1 MKTNKKRRFWTV
13 LCIILGVILA
23 LLLALTIAV
32 NAILNQIPRYDPVEE
47 TISEEEI
54 QQIIEE
60 TDPPEVLAG
69 LEEIPVEEVIMPEPA
84 EVIEKPDYIYNILLI
99 GQDARPGEGR
109 QRSDSMIL
117 CTINKQNKAIT
128 LTSFMRDLYVN
139 IPGHGGDKLNAA
151 YAYGGMD
158 LLSQTMKE
166 NFGVQVDATVEVD
179 FSGFKK
185 VVNALGGIEIHLTAA
200 EVDYMMSADWDGLST
215 DGWTLT
221 PGVNLLNGDQALA
234 YSRIRAIGYDFE
246 RTERQRRVIS
256 AILAKCKG
264 MDIAQTN
271 SLLWELLPLVATDM
285 SNSQITNYARELL
298 PLLSGNT
305 VTTQRIPIEG
315 SYTVTYVGPLD
326 VVLADTEINRQFLI
340 ETLMPK

>member
-23 LLLALTIAV
+23 MLLALTIAV

-117 CTINKQNKAIT
+117 CTINTEKKT
-128 LTSFMRDLYVN
+128 LMMTSFLRDTYVD
-139 IPGHGGDKLNAA
+139 IPDFRDRTFEDNRLNAC
-151 YAYGGMD
+151 YAFGGVE
-158 LLSQTMKE
+158 LLNNAME
-166 NFGVQVDATVEVD
+166 LNFGIEIDHNIEVD
-179 FSGFKK
+179 FTGFERI
-185 VVNALGGIEIHLTAA
+185 VNTLGGVYIYLTQA
-200 EVDYMMSADWDGLST
+200 EANIVGGGAIAGM
-215 DGWTLT
+215 
-221 PGVNLLNGDQALA
+221 NLLNGAQALS
-234 YSRIRAIGYDFE
+234 YSRIRSLDSDFG
-246 RTERQRRVIS
+246 RTNRQRTVLLSMYDSIRRLNPDQIS
-256 AILAKCKG
+256 SLVNVLLT
-264 MDIAQTN
+264 MVTTDMTNTDIVKYVV
-271 SLLWELLPLVATDM
+271 EFVPLLPDL
-285 SNSQITNYARELL
+285 QITTQHIPAVGTYTGAMVRGMSVLIPDLEANREIL
-298 PLLSGNT
+298 
-305 VTTQRIPIEG
+305 R
-315 SYTVTYVGPLD
+315 
-326 VVLADTEINRQFLI
+326 
-340 ETLMPK
+340 ETLGK

>member
-69 LEEIPVEEVIMPEPA
+69 LEEIPVEEVIMLEPA

-117 CTINKQNKAIT
+117 CTINTEKKT
-128 LTSFMRDLYVN
+128 LMMTSFLRDTYVD
-139 IPGHGGDKLNAA
+139 IPDFRDRTFEDNRLNAC
-151 YAYGGMD
+151 YAFGGVE
-158 LLSQTMKE
+158 LLNNAME
-166 NFGVQVDATVEVD
+166 LNFGIEIDHNIEVD
-179 FSGFKK
+179 FTGFERI
-185 VVNALGGIEIHLTAA
+185 VNTLGGVYIYLTQA
-200 EVDYMMSADWDGLST
+200 EANIVGGGAIAGM
-215 DGWTLT
+215 
-221 PGVNLLNGDQALA
+221 NLLNGAQALS
-234 YSRIRAIGYDFE
+234 YSRIRSLDSDFG
-246 RTERQRRVIS
+246 RTNRQRTVLLSMYDSIRRLNPDQIS
-256 AILAKCKG
+256 NLVNVLLT
-264 MDIAQTN
+264 MVTTDMTNTDIVKYVV
-271 SLLWELLPLVATDM
+271 EFVPLLPDL
-285 SNSQITNYARELL
+285 QITTQHIPAVGTYTGAMVRGMSVLIPDLEANREIL
-298 PLLSGNT
+298 
-305 VTTQRIPIEG
+305 R
-315 SYTVTYVGPLD
+315 
-326 VVLADTEINRQFLI
+326 
-340 ETLMPK
+340 ETLGK

>member
-117 CTINKQNKAIT
+117 CTINTEKKT
-128 LTSFMRDLYVN
+128 LMMTSFLRDTYVD
-139 IPGHGGDKLNAA
+139 IPDFRDRTFEDNRLNAC
-151 YAYGGMD
+151 YAFGGVE
-158 LLSQTMKE
+158 LLNNAME
-166 NFGVQVDATVEVD
+166 LNFGIEIDHNIEVD
-179 FSGFKK
+179 FTGFERI
-185 VVNALGGIEIHLTAA
+185 VNTRGGVYIYLTEA
-200 EVDYMMSADWDGLST
+200 EANIVGGGAIAGM
-215 DGWTLT
+215 
-221 PGVNLLNGDQALA
+221 NLLNGAQALN
-234 YSRIRAIGYDFE
+234 YSRIRVLDSDFG
-246 RTERQRRVIS
+246 RTNRQRTVLLSMYDSIRRLNPDQIS
-256 AILAKCKG
+256 SLVNVLLT
-264 MDIAQTN
+264 MVTTDMTNTDIVKYVV
-271 SLLWELLPLVATDM
+271 EFVPLLPDL
-285 SNSQITNYARELL
+285 QITTQHIPAVGTYTGAMVRGMSVLIPDLEANREIL
-298 PLLSGNT
+298 
-305 VTTQRIPIEG
+305 R
-315 SYTVTYVGPLD
+315 
-326 VVLADTEINRQFLI
+326 
-340 ETLMPK
+340 ETLGK

>member
-69 LEEIPVEEVIMPEPA
+69 LEEIPVEEVIMLEPA

-117 CTINKQNKAIT
+117 CTINTEKKT
-128 LTSFMRDLYVN
+128 LMMTSFLRDTYVD
-139 IPGHGGDKLNAA
+139 IPDFQDRTFEDNRLNAC
-151 YAYGGMD
+151 YAFGGVE
-158 LLSQTMKE
+158 LLNNAME
-166 NFGVQVDATVEVD
+166 LNF
-179 FSGFKK
+179 
-185 VVNALGGIEIHLTAA
+185 GIEIDHNIEVNFTGFERIVNTLGGVYIYLTQA
-200 EVDYMMSADWDGLST
+200 EANIVGGGAIAGM
-215 DGWTLT
+215 
-221 PGVNLLNGDQALA
+221 NLLNGAQALN
-234 YSRIRAIGYDFE
+234 YSRIRVLDSDFG
-246 RTERQRRVIS
+246 RTNRQRTVLLSMYDSIRRLNPDQIS
-256 AILAKCKG
+256 SLVNVLLT
-264 MDIAQTN
+264 MVTTDMTNTDIVKYVV
-271 SLLWELLPLVATDM
+271 EFVPLLPDL
-285 SNSQITNYARELL
+285 QITTQHIPAVGTYTGAMVRGMSVLIPDLEANREIL
-298 PLLSGNT
+298 
-305 VTTQRIPIEG
+305 R
-315 SYTVTYVGPLD
+315 
-326 VVLADTEINRQFLI
+326 
-340 ETLMPK
+340 ETLGK

>member
-69 LEEIPVEEVIMPEPA
+69 LEEIPVEEVIMPDPA

-117 CTINKQNKAIT
+117 CTINTEKKT
-128 LTSFMRDLYVN
+128 LMMTSFLRDTYVD
-139 IPGHGGDKLNAA
+139 IPDFRDRTFEDNRLNAC
-151 YAYGGMD
+151 YAFGGVE
-158 LLSQTMKE
+158 LLNNAME
-166 NFGVQVDATVEVD
+166 LNFGIEIDHNIEVD
-179 FSGFKK
+179 FTGFERI
-185 VVNALGGIEIHLTAA
+185 VNTLGGVYIYLTQA
-200 EVDYMMSADWDGLST
+200 EANIVGGGAIAGM
-215 DGWTLT
+215 
-221 PGVNLLNGDQALA
+221 NLLNGAQALS
-234 YSRIRAIGYDFE
+234 YSRIRSLDSDFG
-246 RTERQRRVIS
+246 RTNRQRTVLLSMYDSIRRLNPDQIS
-256 AILAKCKG
+256 SLVNVLLT
-264 MDIAQTN
+264 MVTTDMTNTDIVKYVV
-271 SLLWELLPLVATDM
+271 EFVPLLPDL
-285 SNSQITNYARELL
+285 QITTQHIPAVGTYTGAMVRGMSVLIPDLEANREIL
-298 PLLSGNT
+298 
-305 VTTQRIPIEG
+305 R
-315 SYTVTYVGPLD
+315 
-326 VVLADTEINRQFLI
+326 
-340 ETLMPK
+340 ETLGK

>member
-1 MKTNKKRRFWTV
+1 V

-117 CTINKQNKAIT
+117 CTINTEKKT
-128 LTSFMRDLYVN
+128 LMMTSFLRDTYVD
-139 IPGHGGDKLNAA
+139 IPDFRDRTFEDNRLNAC
-151 YAYGGMD
+151 YAFGGVE
-158 LLSQTMKE
+158 LLNNAME
-166 NFGVQVDATVEVD
+166 LNFGIEIDHNIEVD
-179 FSGFKK
+179 FTGFERI
-185 VVNALGGIEIHLTAA
+185 VNTLGGVYIYLTQA
-200 EVDYMMSADWDGLST
+200 EANIVGGGAIAGM
-215 DGWTLT
+215 
-221 PGVNLLNGDQALA
+221 NLLNGAQALT
-234 YSRIRAIGYDFE
+234 YSRIRSLDSDFG
-246 RTERQRRVIS
+246 RTNRQRTVLLSMYDSIRRLSPEQIS
-256 AILAKCKG
+256 SLVNVLLT
-264 MDIAQTN
+264 MVTTDMTNTDIVKYVV
-271 SLLWELLPLVATDM
+271 EFVPLLPDL
-285 SNSQITNYARELL
+285 QITTQHIPAVGTYTGAMVRGMSVLIPDLEANREIL
-298 PLLSGNT
+298 
-305 VTTQRIPIEG
+305 R
-315 SYTVTYVGPLD
+315 
-326 VVLADTEINRQFLI
+326 
-340 ETLMPK
+340 ETLGK